1 MINCIFFLQI
11 YESNVTFQKQTEFV
25 RYSLSVTE
33 GRNNCEHQVNMHS
46 DIHSGR
52 QDESVFS
59 RGQLDLY
66 ISCVIIFNNCPTKTP
81 EITAVLPPPPT
92 PPAPSL
98 LLVTVT
104 DGPWAWTHTIT
115 QLSPPWISTNFALL
129 LILTAVRHQRG
140 GLSPVSWTR
149 QLSLIEFPED
159 KPNKIFNHT
168 LFKSSCIC

>member
-81 EITAVLPPPPT
+81 EITAVLPPPRPLLPPVCYWSLSQMVREPELT
-92 PPAPSL
+92 PSHNFL
-98 LLVTVT
+98 LLESRLTL
-104 DGPWAWTHTIT
+104 
-115 QLSPPWISTNFALL
+115 LSSWFWQQWDTSTEACP
-129 LILTAVRHQRG
+129 RCPEQD
-140 GLSPVSWTR
+140 S
-149 QLSLIEFPED
+149 SL
-159 KPNKIFNHT
+159 
-168 LFKSSCIC
+168 